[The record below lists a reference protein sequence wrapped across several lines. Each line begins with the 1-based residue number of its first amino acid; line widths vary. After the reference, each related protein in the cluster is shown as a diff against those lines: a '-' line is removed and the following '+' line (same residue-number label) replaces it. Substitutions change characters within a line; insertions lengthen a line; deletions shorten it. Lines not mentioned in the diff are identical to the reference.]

1 MSWLGARAKEA
12 RLALMLLTRLP
23 VGTLA
28 EPLPPIG
35 AARWAFP
42 LAGLP
47 VGALCWAAHAGAQ
60 ELGASHGLAAV
71 LAVAAGALVTGALH
85 LDGLAD
91 LADGLGG
98 GGRDRAHRLEIMR
111 DSRIG
116 TFGAVALILALGV
129 MAESLAALGAFAT
142 LTAFV
147 AVGALSRLAMVGLL
161 AALPPAR
168 AGGLGRSAQGGA
180 GGALAAALI
189 TLILGL
195 PAGLLLPVLLV
206 PTAVTTAALGLLARR
221 RLGGQT
227 GDVLGAAQVLTESAM
242 WVALAIALA

>member
-1 MSWLGARAKEA
+1 MSWLGGRSTEA

-23 VGTLA
+23 VGLLV

-47 VGALCWAAHAGAQ
+47 VGALCWAAHAGAL
-60 ELGASHGLAAV
+60 ELGASPGLAAV
-71 LAVAAGALVTGALH
+71 LAVASGALVTGALH

-98 GGRDRAHRLEIMR
+98 GRDRAHRLEIMR

-116 TFGAVALILALGV
+116 SFGAVALILVLAV
-129 MAESLAALGAFAT
+129 AVESLAALGVAAS
-142 LTAFV
+142 LALFV
-147 AVGALSRLAMVGLL
+147 ATGALSRLAMVALL

-168 AGGLGRSAQGGA
+168 EGGLGRAAQEGA
-180 GGALAAALI
+180 GGAMAATLVAL
-189 TLILGL
+189 LLGL
-195 PAGLLLPVLLV
+195 PTGLLLPVLLV

-227 GDVLGAAQVLTESAM
+227 GDVLGASQVLTESAI
-242 WVALAIALA
+242 WAALAIALA